1 MLEFPVSQLTTW
13 MASFLWPLFRIAAF
27 FMFIPIISSQLVPVR
42 VRLGLAVLLT
52 LAVAPLLPPMPVMD
66 GLSFSTF
73 LLIGQQLLIGFSMA
87 FIFQMFFQIFVLTG
101 QMIAMQMGLG
111 FASLVDPVNGVSV
124 AVLSQFYL
132 MLVML
137 MFVSMNGHLVV
148 IEVFIESFKTMPVTL
163 GPFDTGIF
171 IQLVKWAAW
180 MFASALI
187 IALPAVCALLVVNF
201 AFGIMNRAAP
211 QLNVFALG
219 FPISMLVGLMIV
231 FVTLTRFVPQFEK
244 LAEESLMMMRSLLSL
259 G

>member
-1 MLEFPVSQLTTW
+1 MLELPVSQLTSM
-13 MASFLWPLFRIAAF
+13 MAGFLWPLFRIAAF
-27 FMFIPIISSQLVPVR
+27 FMFVPIISSQLVPVR
-42 VRLGLAVLLT
+42 VRMGLAVLVT
-52 LAVAPLLPPMPVMD
+52 LSVAPLLPAMPVLD
-66 GLSFSTF
+66 GLSFEVY

-87 FIFQMFFQIFVLTG
+87 FIFQMFFQIFVLAG

-148 IEVFIESFKTMPVTL
+148 IEVFIESFNTMPVAIE
-163 GPFDTGIF
+163 PFDSGIF
-171 IQLVKWAAW
+171 LQLVSWGMW
-180 MFASALI
+180 MFASALM
-187 IALPAVCALLVVNF
+187 IALPAICALLVVNF

-219 FPISMLVGLMIV
+219 FPISMLVGMVIV
-231 FVTLTRFVPQFEK
+231 FVTLTRFVPQFDQ
-244 LAEESLMMMRSLLSL
+244 LAEQSLMMMRSLLGL
-259 G
+259 